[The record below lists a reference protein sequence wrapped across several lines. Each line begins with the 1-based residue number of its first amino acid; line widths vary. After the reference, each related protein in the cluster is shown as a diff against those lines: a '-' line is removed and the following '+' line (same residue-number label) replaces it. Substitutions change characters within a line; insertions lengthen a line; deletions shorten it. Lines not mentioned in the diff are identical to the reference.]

1 MNGLY
6 PKQPT
11 SMFRAIISMF
21 VVCLA
26 YIGLVYTTLPFRFA
40 FLAIAGAMALYLNYG
55 FYGIRS
61 AFGPL
66 QKGATKIIVIGL
78 IWNIIQTGLVAYL
91 VQFVFHFSVA
101 ANGKTTIFV
110 DNSPLQFMYHLLQI
124 ICSLLGEE
132 CLILIPSILG
142 IYFLK
147 KQGVSEKWSMILIT
161 LVGVFLFGM
170 AHYSTYEGNLI
181 QILFVTGLG
190 RLPFNWIAFKANSI
204 WASVIA
210 HVFYDLPLLLVALLV
225 APV

>member
-1 MNGLY
+1 MNSLY

-11 SMFRAIISMF
+11 SNFHVIISIF
-21 VVCLA
+21 VVCFA
-26 YIGLVYTTLPFRFA
+26 YIGLVYTTLPFRFT
-40 FLAIAGAMALYLNYG
+40 FLAVAGAIALYLNYG
-55 FYGIRS
+55 FFGIRS

-78 IWNIIQTGLVAYL
+78 IWNIIQTGVIAYL

-101 ANGKTTIFV
+101 TNGKTTIFV
-110 DNSPLQFMYHLLQI
+110 DNTPLQFMYHLFQI
-124 ICSLLGEE
+124 ICNLIGEE
-132 CLILIPSILG
+132 CLILVPSILG

-147 KQGVSEKWSMILIT
+147 KQGISEKWAMILIT
-161 LVGVFLFGM
+161 LIGVFLFGM

-204 WASVIA
+204 WASAIA
-210 HVFYDLPLLLVALLV
+210 HVLYDLPLLLVALLV
-225 APV
+225 SPN

>member
-1 MNGLY
+1 MNALY

-26 YIGLVYTTLPFRFA
+26 YIGLVYTTIPFRFT

-91 VQFVFHFSVA
+91 VQCVFHFSVA
-101 ANGKTTIFV
+101 SNGKSTIFV

-132 CLILIPSILG
+132 CLILVPSILG

-147 KQGVSEKWSMILIT
+147 KKRGKRKMVDDPYNTCWCI
-161 LVGVFLFGM
+161 
-170 AHYSTYEGNLI
+170 
-181 QILFVTGLG
+181 FVWYG
-190 RLPFNWIAFKANSI
+190 
-204 WASVIA
+204 
-210 HVFYDLPLLLVALLV
+210 ALLYL
-225 APV
+225 